1 MTAQEKISKARVAVA
16 GLGGL
21 GSNIAVSLARAGV
34 GSLCLVD
41 FDRVE
46 QSNLNRQYYGMRHLG
61 RYKTEALR
69 EVIAEIAPNV
79 DITAECVRVTSEN
92 VMKLFGEEQIVC
104 EAFDAPENKALLVNA
119 LLTGS
124 DGCIVIAGSGMA
136 GFGSANDIITKR
148 VNSRLYVCGDGAS
161 GIGEGVALAAPR
173 VAICANH
180 MAHMALR
187 LILEEVDP

>member
-34 GSLCLVD
+34 GSLYLVD

-46 QSNLNRQYYGMRHLG
+46 RSNLNRQYYGMRHLG

-69 EVIAEIAPNV
+69 EVIAEINPDV
-79 DITAECVRVTSEN
+79 KVTVGQVRVTAEN
-92 VMKLFGEEQIVC
+92 VLTLFGGEKIVC
-104 EAFDAPENKALLVNA
+104 EAFDAPESKAMLVNA
-119 LLTGS
+119 LLTGR
-124 DGCIVIAGSGMA
+124 DDCIVIAGSGMA
-136 GFGSANDIITKR
+136 GLGSANKMLTKR
-148 VNSRLYVCGDGAS
+148 VNPRLYVCGDGAS
-161 GIGEGVALAAPR
+161 GIGEGVFLAAPR

-187 LILEEVDP
+187 LIIEEVDP